1 MFKTQ
6 LEEASLKLQ
15 DSDST
20 LQSYAVTK
28 QRRTG
33 HAQGCS
39 VEQTDLSIGGK
50 IYRTVALEADR
61 PGNLA
66 GLLASRAGPDQTLR
80 DVLLAKG
87 KSACGY
93 PEFVLQL

>member
-15 DSDST
+15 DSDFK
-20 LQSYAVTK
+20 LQSYAVAK

-33 HAQGCS
+33 QAQGCS
-39 VEQTDLSIGGK
+39 IEQTDLNIGGK
-50 IYRTVALEADR
+50 LYRTVALETDR

-66 GLLASRAGPDQTLR
+66 GLLAGRAGPGQTLR

-87 KSACGY
+87 KSPCGY